1 MTPGLLS
8 SRLQQGAPGKMPV
21 APYFCAAS
29 QEDSGSVRCRS
40 RGSSL

>member
-1 MTPGLLS
+1 MTPGLLA

-29 QEDSGSVRCRS
+29 QEDSGARCRS
-40 RGSSL
+40 RGNSL